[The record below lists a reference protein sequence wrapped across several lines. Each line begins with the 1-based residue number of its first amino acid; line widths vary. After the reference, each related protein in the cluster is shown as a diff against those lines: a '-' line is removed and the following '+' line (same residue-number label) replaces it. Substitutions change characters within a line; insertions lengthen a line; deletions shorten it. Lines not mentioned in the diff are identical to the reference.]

1 MKSHRASLVCHQ
13 GLKCAGFSQAV
24 VPSVNQ
30 SDVRY
35 CISPSSSPY
44 TSTSVQWSLIE
55 LPLVKKCQGSF
66 FSRFEIPLLAPRVTG
81 RRQPLFV
88 VDLGGCT
95 AHLKAG
101 LNIYLMSIY
110 LRNFCSSADM
120 VTSPTSSRIANH
132 QPGLL

>member
-30 SDVRY
+30 SDVR

-55 LPLVKKCQGSF
+55 LPLVTKCQGSF
-66 FSRFEIPLLAPRVTG
+66 FSRFRIPLLASRVTG
-81 RRQPLFV
+81 KRQPLVRGRPGWLHCPSESRFE
-88 VDLGGCT
+88 
-95 AHLKAG
+95 
-101 LNIYLMSIY
+101 YLFDEY
-110 LRNFCSSADM
+110 LPQKLLQFRCHGH
-120 VTSPTSSRIANH
+120 IANFKSH
-132 QPGLL
+132 C